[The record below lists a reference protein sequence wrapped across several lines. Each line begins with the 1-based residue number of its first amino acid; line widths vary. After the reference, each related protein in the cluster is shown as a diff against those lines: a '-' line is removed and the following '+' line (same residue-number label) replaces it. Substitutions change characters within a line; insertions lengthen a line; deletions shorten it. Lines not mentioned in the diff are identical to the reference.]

1 MGMQENAHSLNQ
13 ASLPFILLCYFCTL
27 TWQLTEWLEEAT
39 LVFFRYFLEKERRKE
54 EMQVLRQKV
63 STGIDGR
70 NKTDLIDN
78 YLVSLVHNASRRFVA
93 GQPDGF
99 IQNRFVIH

>member
-39 LVFFRYFLEKERRKE
+39 LVFFRYFSRERKKKR
-54 EMQVLRQKV
+54 R
-63 STGIDGR
+63 
-70 NKTDLIDN
+70 
-78 YLVSLVHNASRRFVA
+78 NASFEA
-93 GQPDGF
+93 ESL
-99 IQNRFVIH
+99 NWN

>member
-1 MGMQENAHSLNQ
+1 ME
-13 ASLPFILLCYFCTL
+13 F
-27 TWQLTEWLEEAT
+27 
-39 LVFFRYFLEKERRKE
+39 
-54 EMQVLRQKV
+54 LRQDV

-70 NKTDLIDN
+70 NKSDLIDN
-78 YLVSLVHNASRRFVA
+78 YLVSLVHDTSRRFEA